1 MGLPFFSRTRTSSEQ
16 TARLAT
22 TARGAGSRRAASSDL
37 YAVLGVA
44 SHASQEEIRN
54 AYRKQAA
61 ALVDRWWLP
70 GRAERKL
77 ALLNS
82 AYEILGHASR
92 RAEYDA
98 QRSLGNRLLDAVE
111 DPGAIAHTQ
120 SLTNGNG
127 MARINRRSRGRGTG
141 LLDAVVIVFVV
152 ALALGTAS
160 VIISVFSPNLTGIL
174 DLTETW
180 GLTPKRRTAATTET
194 RPKPQ
199 ASPEVALVGQ
209 PTAQPS
215 PTTPPPSGL
224 ERYAGTQIDISD
236 PNPPRRSQITVTLR
250 LVRDGQPVEGALAYL
265 IARYRTVEE
274 RWPQGTATV
283 RTDARGEARVSFN
296 IGDATA
302 GFPVPVEMVTLIE
315 GQQFSWRSQ
324 FIPR

>member
-1 MGLPFFSRTRTSSEQ
+1 MGLPFFSRTRTATDS
-16 TARLAT
+16 TARQA
-22 TARGAGSRRAASSDL
+22 AAVRGSNGRQPPNPDL
-37 YAVLGVA
+37 YGILGVA
-44 SHASQEEIRN
+44 SHASQEEIRG

-61 ALVDRWWLP
+61 ALLDRWWLP

-98 QRSLGNRLLDAVE
+98 QLSLGHRLDEPVDDLGEIVYAQARGV
-111 DPGAIAHTQ
+111 GT
-120 SLTNGNG
+120 NG
-127 MARINRRSRGRGTG
+127 MARHNRRTRGRGTG
-141 LLDAVVIVFVV
+141 LLDAIVIVFVV

-160 VIISVFSPNLTGIL
+160 VIVSVFTPSLTGIL
-174 DLTETW
+174 DLTENW
-180 GLTPKRRTAATTET
+180 GLTPKRRAAAADT

-199 ASPEVALVGQ
+199 ASPEVAVVGQ
-209 PTAQPS
+209 ATAQPS
-215 PTTPPPSGL
+215 PTTAPPSGL
-224 ERYAGTQIDISD
+224 ERYAGTQLDVSD

-265 IARYRTVEE
+265 IARYRTTEE

-283 RTDARGEARVSFN
+283 RTDAGGQAQVSFN

>member
-1 MGLPFFSRTRTSSEQ
+1 MTTS
-16 TARLAT
+16 
-22 TARGAGSRRAASSDL
+22 ARGAGSRRAENQDL
-37 YAVLGVA
+37 YAILGVA
-44 SHASQEEIRN
+44 SHASQDEIRA

-61 ALVDRWWLP
+61 SLVDRWWLP

-82 AYEILGHASR
+82 AYEILGHSSR
-92 RAEYDA
+92 RAQYDA
-98 QRSLGNRLLDAVE
+98 QRSLGNRLVDAID
-111 DPGAIAHTQ
+111 DPGEIVHAH
-120 SLTNGNG
+120 SMSNGNG
-127 MARINRRSRGRGTG
+127 MARVNRRSRGRGTG
-141 LLDAVVIVFVV
+141 LLDAIVIVFVV

-160 VIISVFSPNLTGIL
+160 VIISVFSPSLTGIL

-180 GLTPKRRTAATTET
+180 GLTPKRRTAATTDA

-199 ASPEVALVGQ
+199 ASPEVPLVGQ
-209 PTAQPS
+209 ATAQPS
-215 PTTPPPSGL
+215 PTTAPPSGL
-224 ERYAGTQIDISD
+224 ERYAGTQVDISD
-236 PNPPRRSQITVTLR
+236 PNPSRRTQITVTLR

-265 IARYRTVEE
+265 IARFRTTEE

-283 RTDARGEARVSFN
+283 RTDARGQAQVSFN